1 MDFILIAGPQA
12 VGKMTVGLELEK
24 KMDVKLLFNH
34 RTIDLFA
41 DFLGYT
47 KETFR
52 LSEMV
57 RTELF
62 KAFVEHEKTNKVS
75 GIIFTVVIAF
85 DLESDWQVIQEW
97 LEIFDQANAN
107 LYFVELEADLDERL
121 LRNKHEERLKAKP
134 SKRDLTFSEN
144 ELRMSHAKHR
154 LNSMAGEV
162 EEKLPMV
169 NYLRVNNTALSP
181 EEAADSI
188 YQWMQEAGRSLS

>member
-1 MDFILIAGPQA
+1 MDFVLIAGPQA

-24 KMDVKLLFNH
+24 KTDAKLLFNH

-47 KETFR
+47 KETFQ

-62 KAFVEHEKTNKVS
+62 KAFVENEETNNVN

-85 DLESDWQVIQEW
+85 DLESDWQIIQEW
-97 LEIFDQANAN
+97 FDIFDQADAK

-121 LRNKHEERLKAKP
+121 LRNKHEDRLKAKP
-134 SKRDLTFSEN
+134 SKRDVNFSEN
-144 ELRMSHAKHR
+144 ELRTSYEKHR

-162 EEKLPMV
+162 EDKLPMV
-169 NYLRVNNTALSP
+169 NYLRINNTDVNP
-181 EEAADSI
+181 EETAEII
-188 YQWMQEAGRSLS
+188 YQWMMHT